1 LLKVETPQKPM
12 KRPIRTGRIK
22 LAQDHGEAGEAYYHC
37 VSRVVD
43 RQFIFGDTEKE
54 MFVQMMRKYERFYGV
69 RVMTFC
75 IMSNHFHILV
85 HVPKRPEVM
94 PSDEELLSEI
104 KRIYSMEAFI
114 QVRWQLQQFRKIGAD
129 EPAEEL
135 RESFFKRMWD
145 VSFFMKSLKQRFSA
159 WYNKKAAR
167 TGTLWEQRFRSVL
180 VQSGDALMTMAAY
193 IDLNPIR
200 AGMVEKP
207 EDYRWSGYSEA
218 MAGRRTAGSA
228 IRAVVETHARRPMAN
243 DEALAKYRGLLYGE
257 GEAMKTGQNGGQG
270 RKGLSKAQV
279 QEVIEKKGKLS
290 RYEMLRCRVR
300 YFTDGVALGTKEFV
314 NTVFTS
320 ERARFGEKRKTGAR
334 RLSHVDAG
342 ELRTLRALRVD
353 AIS

>member
-1 LLKVETPQKPM
+1 M
-12 KRPIRTGRIK
+12 KRSIKTGRIK

-75 IMSNHFHILV
+75 VMSNHFHILV

-114 QVRWQLQQFRKIGAD
+114 QVRWQLQEFRKIGAH
-129 EPAEEL
+129 EAAEAI

-145 VSFFMKSLKQRFSA
+145 VSFFMKSLKQRFSG

-167 TGTLWEQRFRSVL
+167 KGTLWEQRFRSVI

-218 MAGRRTAGSA
+218 MAGRRTAGLA
-228 IRAVVETHARRPMAN
+228 IRAVVETYARRTMTN
-243 DEALAKYRGLLYGE
+243 DEALAKYRGLIYGE
-257 GEAMKTGQNGGQG
+257 GEVKQAGQNGERG
-270 RKGLSKAQV
+270 RRGMSKERV
-279 QEVIEKKGKLS
+279 QDVIEKNGKLS

-314 NTVFTS
+314 DTVFTS
-320 ERARFGEKRKTGAR
+320 ERQRFGAKRKTGPR
-334 RLSHVDAG
+334 RLKHVDAG
-342 ELRTLRALRVD
+342 DLRTLRALRVD
-353 AIS
+353 VIS

>member
-1 LLKVETPQKPM
+1 M
-12 KRPIRTGRIK
+12 RTGRIK
-22 LAQDHGEAGEAYYHC
+22 LPKEHPEAYYHC

-43 RQFIFGDTEKE
+43 RQFIFGDAEKE

-69 RVMTFC
+69 RVMTYC

-94 PSDEELLSEI
+94 PSDEVLLSEI

-114 QVRWQLQQFRKIGAD
+114 QVRWQLQQFRSIGAT
-129 EPAEEL
+129 EAAEAL

-218 MAGRRTAGSA
+218 MAGRRTAQGA
-228 IRAVVETHARRPMAN
+228 IRGIVETHARRAMTNEDAMST
-243 DEALAKYRGLLYGE
+243 YRAIIYGE
-257 GEAMKTGQNGGQG
+257 GEARPAGQNEAKG
-270 RKGLSKAQV
+270 RKGLAKERV
-279 QEVIEKKGKLS
+279 REVIEKKGRLS

-300 YFTDGVALGTKEFV
+300 YFTDGVALGTKVFV
-314 NTVFTS
+314 DSIFAR
-320 ERARFGEKRKTGAR
+320 ERQRFGAKRKTGAR
-334 RLSHVDAG
+334 RLKHVDAG

-353 AIS
+353 AIG